1 MASIHLNLTSS
12 TKFEHSITAPTKEIP
27 KFVLGLLTETLVTV
41 TGNINKA
48 RPPPPTHNVMPN
60 IVDNGFQP
68 ALSDDLPPTHLNENP
83 ETHDDVFGQPN
94 PHATTKPPPF
104 APTEFDPPPP

>member
-1 MASIHLNLTSS
+1 
-12 TKFEHSITAPTKEIP
+12 
-27 KFVLGLLTETLVTV
+27 
-41 TGNINKA
+41 
-48 RPPPPTHNVMPN
+48 MPN

-68 ALSDDLPPTHLNENP
+68 DLGDDLPPTHLNENP

-104 APTEFDPPPP
+104 APTESDPPPPQSPT